1 MPASGTQEAKTVGL
15 GLSRVQSQP
24 ELHGAIPF
32 PKEKG
37 VGNNNVT
44 VNKKKYILDGDGRVY
59 V

>member
-15 GLSRVQSQP
+15 GLSHVQSQP
-24 ELHGAIPF
+24 ELHSAIPF

-44 VNKKKYILDGDGRVY
+44 VKKKKCILDGDGRVY